1 MKLEELDKN
10 FAFRGITAENLVW
23 YDRYCPDFV
32 WDGVGDL
39 EHFHRIAAADL
50 DRLPYGIREG
60 YPSTGIRLRFCTDSH
75 TVAVKAVLWLEAD
88 MNHMPRTGSHG
99 FDLYADDPG
108 RGAAAGFGL
117 DVAGV
122 SADSRPADFSARAGQ
137 PVKFVQMFAPAEDH
151 RLVAGEYRRDCAD
164 SCRSEPGFRQYELSF
179 PLYNGVLEFAL
190 GLEEGA
196 RFAPAAPF
204 ASEKPIVFY
213 GSSITQGA
221 CASRPSH
228 CYTSMVARRF
238 DLRQINLGFSGR
250 AKGEPEMARYIA
262 DLPMEV
268 FVMDY
273 DHNADTAEDLAATHE
288 SFFRTVRA
296 AQPELPIILVTRPNT
311 DRDPADADR
320 RFAVVEATY
329 RHAREA
335 GDSKVWLV
343 DGRRMFDGEFRD
355 NCTVDGC
362 HPTDLGFFRMYQGVA
377 EKVEEALGAR

>member
-10 FAFRGITAENLVW
+10 FAFKGITAENLVW
-23 YDRYCPDFV
+23 YDRHCPDFV

-60 YPSTGIRLRFCTDSH
+60 YPSTGIRLRFCTDSR

-99 FDLYADDPG
+99 FDLYEDNPG
-108 RGAAAGFGL
+108 RGAAG
-117 DVAGV
+117 
-122 SADSRPADFSARAGQ
+122 GQ
-137 PVKFVQMFAPAEDH
+137 PVKFAQMFAPAEDH
-151 RLVAGEYRRDCAD
+151 RLVAGEYRCA
-164 SCRSEPGFRQYELSF
+164 EPGFHQYELSF

-190 GLEEGA
+190 GLEAGA

-238 DLRQINLGFSGR
+238 NLRQINLGFSGR

-262 DLPMEV
+262 DLPMEA

-273 DHNADTAEDLAATHE
+273 DHNADTPEDLAATHE
-288 SFFRTVRA
+288 PFFRTVRA
-296 AQPELPIILVTRPNT
+296 AHPEAPIVRLSRPRAVLTAEEKERLAIIRATWERARAAGDENVWFLSGPELMAHCGN
-311 DRDPADADR
+311 
-320 RFAVVEATY
+320 E
-329 RHAREA
+329 
-335 GDSKVWLV
+335 GS
-343 DGRRMFDGEFRD
+343 
-355 NCTVDGC
+355 VDGC
-362 HPTDLGFFRMYQGVA
+362 HPTDFGFASMAAV
-377 EKVEEALGAR
+377 LGALLEKILP

>member
-10 FAFRGITAENLVW
+10 FAFKGITAENLVW

-60 YPSTGIRLRFCTDSH
+60 YPSTGIRLRFCTDSRA
-75 TVAVKAVLWLEAD
+75 VAVKAVLWLEAD
-88 MNHMPRTGSHG
+88 MNNMPRTGSHG
-99 FDLYADDPG
+99 FDLYEDDSG
-108 RGAAAGFGL
+108 RGAAG
-117 DVAGV
+117 
-122 SADSRPADFSARAGQ
+122 GQ
-137 PVKFVQMFAPAEDH
+137 PVKFAQMFAPAEDH
-151 RLVAGEYRRDCAD
+151 RLVAGEYRCA
-164 SCRSEPGFRQYELSF
+164 EPGFHQYELSF

-190 GLEEGA
+190 GLEAGA

-238 DLRQINLGFSGR
+238 NLRQINLGFSGR

-273 DHNADTAEDLAATHE
+273 DHNADTPEDLAATHE
-288 SFFRTVRA
+288 PFFRTVRA

-311 DRDPADADR
+311 DRDPADADL

-362 HPTDLGFFRMYQGVA
+362 HPTDLGFYRMYQAVA
-377 EKVEEALGAR
+377 EKVLAAAPQYGAPAAQ